1 MENKILIVDGSN
13 LLFQMF
19 FGMPS
24 RIYNEDGIGIWGVI
38 GFVGALLK
46 IVRMTSPTH
55 VAVLFDGESHNPRA
69 DLDSEYKANR
79 PSFEDVSDG
88 ENPFSQLPYIYK
100 ALDALHICHA
110 ETADCEADD
119 WIASYAI
126 KYGAENSM
134 VISSFDSDLFQLI
147 SERVHILRYRGD
159 NSVICDKAW
168 LWQKYGIAPEQY
180 ADFKALTG
188 DSSDNIKGAEK
199 VGPKTAAALV
209 NEFGTLSQIIEN
221 AGRIKKP
228 AVAAS
233 IARDADRLAKN
244 LTLIK
249 LDGCACLPFELE
261 RMHFTYD
268 GSTTNQV
275 LTRIGLKK

>member
-46 IVRMTSPTH
+46 IVKMTSPTH
-55 VAVLFDGESHNPRA
+55 VAVLFDGESHNPRT

-79 PSFEDVSDG
+79 PSFEDVSDEG
-88 ENPFSQLPYIYK
+88 NPFLQLPYIYK

-147 SERVHILRYRGD
+147 NERVHILRYRGD

-168 LWQKYGIAPEQY
+168 LLQKYGITPEQY

-233 IARDADRLAKN
+233 IARDADRLIKN
-244 LTLIK
+244 LALIK

-261 RMHFTYD
+261 VMRYTYD

>member
-147 SERVHILRYRGD
+147 GERVHILRYRGD

-221 AGRIKKP
+221 AGKIKKP

-233 IARDADRLAKN
+233 IARDAGRLAKN

-261 RMHFTYD
+261 RMHFAYD